1 MTKYQKQPEL
11 LDPDVR
17 FLLAN
22 ERTLLAW
29 VRTGLTLQ
37 AGGFALT
44 HISKISTAGKLA
56 GVAAILFGGFVA
68 LIGYRRFKAADAAIR
83 NHALPKIG
91 RGPAL
96 EVIAVACIALVLATI
111 EVVDLLT

>member
-1 MTKYQKQPEL
+1 MLMNQENKDM

-37 AGGFALT
+37 AGGFALL
-44 HISKISTAGKLA
+44 HLA
-56 GVAAILFGGFVA
+56 EKTSSNIATGTAAILLGGILAIV
-68 LIGYRRFKAADAAIR
+68 GYNRFKAADKAIR
-83 NHALPKIG
+83 AHRLPPAGK
-91 RGPAL
+91 GPAMQ
-96 EVIAVACIALVLATI
+96 VIAVVAIGVILAI
-111 EVVDLLT
+111 IQLINLL

>member
-1 MTKYQKQPEL
+1 M

-37 AGGFALT
+37 AGGFAVAHFAGST
-44 HISKISTAGKLA
+44 AAGKISGIVAMVSGGVLA
-56 GVAAILFGGFVA
+56 I
-68 LIGYRRFKAADAAIR
+68 IGYNRFKSADRAIR
-83 NHALPKIG
+83 NHKLPQTGKI
-91 RGPAL
+91 PAL
-96 EVIAVACIALVLATI
+96 EVITVVVIALLLAVI
-111 EVVDLLT
+111 QLVDLIKK

>member
-1 MTKYQKQPEL
+1 MKDYKSKDKQL

-37 AGGFALT
+37 AGGFALA
-44 HISKISTAGKLA
+44 HFSGSSLSGRMSGILA
-56 GVAAILFGGFVA
+56 ILCGGLIAIIGYNRFKVVTVVGIAFLLAAIQVVS
-68 LIGYRRFKAADAAIR
+68 LIK
-83 NHALPKIG
+83 K
-91 RGPAL
+91 
-96 EVIAVACIALVLATI
+96 
-111 EVVDLLT
+111 